1 MSLLIGGSLLHH
13 AEKVTVEEKK
23 TGLRDHREQQQWCT
37 DKRDER
43 GWRKRRRRF
52 WFKQIHMTAR
62 AFFSPA
68 LYLLLFI
75 PLSLFLFPF
84 SVALAPVT
92 APDSLV
98 KSSCLNDLIKVA
110 RVENLSNDALF
121 FFFFFCRGHLGI
133 HAGLQCTGHSEGVA
147 YQYHFCK
154 NRKGWASCWAKTI
167 KQMTF

>member
-1 MSLLIGGSLLHH
+1 
-13 AEKVTVEEKK
+13 
-23 TGLRDHREQQQWCT
+23 
-37 DKRDER
+37 
-43 GWRKRRRRF
+43 
-52 WFKQIHMTAR
+52 MTAR